1 MPSSFL
7 GTAQGSLAV
16 LAEQGC
22 NGCFSSLDF
31 WVLLGLGEPR
41 VLPRAAPAQPFPSPH
56 PQLRLPIYRFGQKS
70 IFPLP
75 GNARPV
81 AGGLHAGKGV
91 ALRVLRRSQPG
102 ARGDSATRFWAPGP
116 GRLVRDRAC
125 RGAGRARGSGG
136 RDPGSAGCR
145 ERRPPPAPRSSAL
158 LQAFVFHGSVSA
170 LKGRGETPTVT
181 GRKTEL
187 N

>member
-1 MPSSFL
+1 M
-7 GTAQGSLAV
+7 AV

-81 AGGLHAGKGV
+81 AGGAPRGEGGGPAGPAPEPAGCPWRLRHPVLGTWAGPAGAGPGVQSRGEGAGKRRPRSGQCRLQE
-91 ALRVLRRSQPG
+91 ASASPGTELQRFIASICLPWQRVCLKG
-102 ARGDSATRFWAPGP
+102 
-116 GRLVRDRAC
+116 
-125 RGAGRARGSGG
+125 
-136 RDPGSAGCR
+136 
-145 ERRPPPAPRSSAL
+145 ERRDSHCYWEENR
-158 LQAFVFHGSVSA
+158 
-170 LKGRGETPTVT
+170 T
-181 GRKTEL
+181 
-187 N
+187 